1 MKQIVVGMDIGGTNA
16 PFNFVDKDGNILLSS
31 NVNLPTASFA
41 DVKDFIKAFHE
52 KIEESLKSYPE
63 PLKIKGIGVGAPNG
77 NYYNGTIEL
86 APNLPWKGLIPFVE
100 LVEEYYDV
108 PVYITNDAN
117 AAAIGEGVFGAAK
130 GLKDFIVI
138 TLGTGLG
145 SGIYAGG
152 QLIYGF
158 NGFAGELGHT
168 TAVVG
173 GRQCGCGR
181 KGCLETYASATGIR
195 RTVFELLASSNEP
208 SMLRKISFDDLT
220 AAMVSEAALKG
231 DKIAKEAFEYTGEV
245 LGRMLADFAAFTT
258 PEAFFLFGGLAN
270 AGELIFEPTI
280 RHMEQNI
287 MQIFKG
293 KIKVLPSGLNGA
305 SAAILGAAALVWEK
319 LLNTA
324 N

>member
-16 PFNFVDKDGNILLSS
+16 PFNFVDKEGNILLSK
-31 NVNLPTASFA
+31 NVNLPTASFV

-52 KIEESLKSYPE
+52 KIEESLKAFPE
-63 PLKIKGIGVGAPNG
+63 PLEIVGIGVGAPNG

-100 LVEEYYDV
+100 LVKEYYTGV
-108 PVYITNDAN
+108 PIFITNDAN
-117 AAAIGEGVFGAAK
+117 AAAIGEGVFGAGK
-130 GLKDFIVI
+130 GMKDFIVI

-195 RTVFELLASSNEP
+195 RTVFELLANSNEP
-208 SMLRKISFDDLT
+208 SLLRKVSFEDLT
-220 AAMVSEAALKG
+220 AAMVSDAALKG
-231 DKIAKEAFEYTGEV
+231 DKIALEAYEFTGAV
-245 LGRMLADFAAFTT
+245 LGRMLADFTAFTT

-280 RHMEQNI
+280 RHMEENT
-287 MQIFKG
+287 MPIFKG

-319 LLNTA
+319 LRTN
-324 N
+324 